1 MTFRLG
7 MLADIATGVLMAF
20 TVLSMYRVLS
30 AISCRAYLVLGGLLV
45 APLFFVNALNDF
57 AVLLIARGDSALSA
71 MSEVERHDF
80 VWFLLRL
87 HILTKETGRLS
98 GEFCGSFH

>member
-1 MTFRLG
+1 